1 MGFVL
6 FRIPKALNSCIP
18 ESLNSFILFMWKEKH
33 TLKRIAILGSTGSIG
48 RSALQVIEQFPNRFQ
63 VVALAAGRNVDLL
76 IEQIQRFQPKVAA
89 VLDQELA
96 NDLASRLPADIGV
109 EVFAGSQGY
118 QNIANCTD
126 ADMVLSSMVGAAGL
140 IPTLSAIRAGK
151 DVALA
156 NKETLVMAG
165 AFVMEE
171 VRRYQIRLLP
181 VDSEHNAIF
190 QALEGHRREDL
201 KRILLTA
208 SGGPFL
214 NMPKEQL
221 ESVTPAQALNHP
233 NWEMGAKITIDS
245 ATMMNKGLEVI
256 EAKWLFDLAVEKID
270 VHIHPQS
277 IVHSMVEYV
286 DGSVIAQLG
295 MPDMRVPIAYA
306 LAYPERLKLDLPTLD
321 LFSVQTLTFQ
331 EPDLGRYP
339 CLALAF
345 NACKAGGTMP
355 AVLNASNEVAVQAFL
370 DKRIPFLG
378 IARLVDKV
386 MQEHELAPATKL
398 EAILAADTWARQ
410 RTEEIINSM
419 RS

>member
-1 MGFVL
+1 M
-6 FRIPKALNSCIP
+6 
-18 ESLNSFILFMWKEKH
+18 
-33 TLKRIAILGSTGSIG
+33 KRIAILGSTGSIG
-48 RSALQVIEQFPNRFQ
+48 RSALEVIEQFPDQFQ
-63 VVALAAGRNVDLL
+63 VVALAAGKNVDLL
-76 IEQIQRFQPKVAA
+76 TEQIQRFRPQVAA
-89 VLDQELA
+89 VLDQDLA
-96 NDLASRLPADIGV
+96 NDLVDRLPADIEV
-109 EVFAGSQGY
+109 EVRAGSPGY
-118 QNIANCTD
+118 QNIANCPD

-140 IPTLSAIRAGK
+140 LPTLSAIRAGK

-165 AFVMEE
+165 ALVMEE
-171 VRRYQIRLLP
+171 VKRYQTRLLP

-221 ESVTPAQALNHP
+221 ESVTPAQALAHP

-256 EAKWLFDLAVEKID
+256 EAKWLFEVAVEKID

-277 IVHSMVEYV
+277 MVHSMVEYV
-286 DGSVIAQLG
+286 DGSVIAQMG

-306 LAYPERLKLDLPTLD
+306 LAYPERLKLDFPTLD
-321 LFSVQTLTFQ
+321 FFSVQTLTFQ
-331 EPDLGRYP
+331 EPDLSRFP
-339 CLALAF
+339 CLDLAF

-370 DKRIPFLG
+370 DKRIPFPR
-378 IARLVDKV
+378 IARLVDRV
-386 MQEHELAPATKL
+386 MQEHELAPAKEL
-398 EAILAADTWARQ
+398 QAILVADTWAR
-410 RTEEIINSM
+410 RRAEETINSI

>member
-1 MGFVL
+1 
-6 FRIPKALNSCIP
+6 
-18 ESLNSFILFMWKEKH
+18 
-33 TLKRIAILGSTGSIG
+33 
-48 RSALQVIEQFPNRFQ
+48 
-63 VVALAAGRNVDLL
+63 
-76 IEQIQRFQPKVAA
+76 
-89 VLDQELA
+89 
-96 NDLASRLPADIGV
+96 
-109 EVFAGSQGY
+109 
-118 QNIANCTD
+118 
-126 ADMVLSSMVGAAGL
+126 
-140 IPTLSAIRAGK
+140 
-151 DVALA
+151 
-156 NKETLVMAG
+156 
-165 AFVMEE
+165 
-171 VRRYQIRLLP
+171 
-181 VDSEHNAIF
+181 
-190 QALEGHRREDL
+190 
-201 KRILLTA
+201 LLTA

-214 NMPKEQL
+214 NLSKEQL

-339 CLALAF
+339 CLDLAF
-345 NACKAGGTMP
+345 NACNAGGTMP
-355 AVLNASNEVAVQAFL
+355 AVLNASNEIAVQAFL
-370 DKRIPFLG
+370 DNRIPFLG

-386 MQEHELAPATKL
+386 MQEHELAPAKEL
-398 EAILAADTWARQ
+398 EAIIAADTWARQ
-410 RTEEIINSM
+410 RSEEVINSAL
-419 RS
+419 

>member
-1 MGFVL
+1 
-6 FRIPKALNSCIP
+6 
-18 ESLNSFILFMWKEKH
+18 MWKEKH

-76 IEQIQRFQPKVAA
+76 IEQIQRFRPKVAA

-96 NDLASRLPADIGV
+96 NDLASRLPADIRL

-165 AFVMEE
+165 ALVMEE

-214 NMPKEQL
+214 NLPKEQL

-277 IVHSMVEYV
+277 IIHSMVEYV

-339 CLALAF
+339 CLDLAF

-386 MQEHELAPATKL
+386 MQEHELAPAKEL
-398 EAILAADTWARQ
+398 EAILAADTWAR
-410 RTEEIINSM
+410 RRAEAIINGDS
-419 RS
+419 

>member
-1 MGFVL
+1 
-6 FRIPKALNSCIP
+6 
-18 ESLNSFILFMWKEKH
+18 MWKEKH
-33 TLKRIAILGSTGSIG
+33 NLKRIAILGSTGSIG
-48 RSALQVIEQFPNRFQ
+48 RSALQVIEQFPDRFQ

-76 IEQIQRFQPKVAA
+76 TEQIHRFRPKIAA

-96 NDLASRLPADIGV
+96 KDLASRLPADAGA
-109 EVFAGSQGY
+109 EVLAGSEGY
-118 QNIANCTD
+118 QELASYTD
-126 ADMVLSSMVGAAGL
+126 VDMVLSSMVGAAGL
-140 IPTLSAIRAGK
+140 IPTLSAIRTGK

-165 AFVMEE
+165 ALVMEE
-171 VRRYQIRLLP
+171 VRKNQIRLLP

-214 NMPKEQL
+214 NMDKKQL
-221 ESVTPAQALNHP
+221 ESVTPAQALDHP
-233 NWEMGAKITIDS
+233 NWAMGAKITVDS

-256 EAKWLFDLAVEKID
+256 EAMWLFDVQVEKID

-286 DGSVIAQLG
+286 DGSVVAQMG
-295 MPDMRVPIAYA
+295 IPDMRIPIAYA
-306 LAYPERLKLDLPTLD
+306 LAYPERLKLDLPPVNF
-321 LFSVQTLTFQ
+321 FSLQTLTFL

-339 CLALAF
+339 CLDLAF
-345 NACKAGGTMP
+345 AACKAGGTMP
-355 AVLNASNEVAVQAFL
+355 AVLNAANEVAVQAFL
-370 DKRIPFLG
+370 DNRIPFLG

-386 MQEHELAPATKL
+386 MLEHNLAPASEL
-398 EAILAADTWARQ
+398 EAILAVDAWART
-410 RTEEIINSM
+410 RAEEMIGHG
-419 RS
+419 